1 MTPALVIFD
10 CDGVLIDSEPLACA
24 AEAEELTRIG
34 FAITAAEVARRF
46 VGLPDTAVHALVER
60 ELGRALPPDH
70 GARCEAR
77 VMAQFRAGLKALP
90 GAAETIAGLPFRR
103 CVASSSRPAR
113 LALGLIET
121 GLYELFY
128 PHVFSSVLVARGKPA
143 PDLFLHAAASL
154 GVPPDG
160 CLVLEDSLPGVAAAG
175 AAGMRVLGFTGGGH
189 CGPGHGERLLDAG
202 AAALVER
209 FADLPEAIARLA

>member
-1 MTPALVIFD
+1 
-10 CDGVLIDSEPLACA
+10 
-24 AEAEELTRIG
+24 
-34 FAITAAEVARRF
+34 
-46 VGLPDTAVHALVER
+46 
-60 ELGRALPPDH
+60 
-70 GARCEAR
+70 
-77 VMAQFRAGLKALP
+77 MAQFRAGLKALP